1 MHQLRVICRCFMLN
15 GLLILLSVPAYSQ
28 VNESAA
34 VHAVTYVDVLPES
47 VNSALA
53 ALKQYRETSN
63 TQAGYGSIT
72 LLEQLDRA
80 GRLAIIEKWQSN
92 AAFEGHLGSAT
103 YANLQDKLRLLRTG
117 SYDQRPYHSLLMD
130 VELNRVSETAVL
142 VLTHVDIAGGAQGMD
157 SLLQQYAEESRS
169 APGNVYCNVL
179 QGNTRSNHFTL
190 VSVWKDNASYMRN
203 MAADY
208 TRSFR
213 NQLEP
218 KTGSPLDERLY
229 KVIN

>member
-1 MHQLRVICRCFMLN
+1 MYQMRVICRFIMLH
-15 GLLILLSVPAYSQ
+15 GLLILLSAPVYSQ
-28 VNESAA
+28 VNGSAA

-47 VNSALA
+47 VNGALA
-53 ALKQYRETSN
+53 ALKQYRETIG

-92 AAFEGHLGSAT
+92 PVFQENLGSAA
-103 YANLQDKLRLLRTG
+103 YATLQDKLRLLRTG
-117 SYDQRPYHSLLMD
+117 SYDQRAYHSLMTDLA
-130 VELNRVSETAVL
+130 LTRVSGQAVL

-157 SLLQQYAEESRS
+157 TLLQQYAAESRTV
-169 APGNVYCNVL
+169 PGNAYCNVL

-190 VSVWKDNASYMRN
+190 VSVWKDIDSYRQN
-203 MAADY
+203 IAADS

-229 KVIN
+229 RIID

>member
-1 MHQLRVICRCFMLN
+1 MYQMRVICRFVMLN
-15 GLLILLSVPAYSQ
+15 CLLILLSAPAHSQ
-28 VNESAA
+28 VNGSA

-47 VNSALA
+47 VNGALA
-53 ALKQYRETSN
+53 ALKQYRETSR
-63 TQAGYGSIT
+63 TQAGYSSIT

-92 AAFEGHLGSAT
+92 AAFEEHLGNAT

-117 SYDQRPYHSLLMD
+117 SYDQRSYHSLLMD
-130 VELNRVSETAVL
+130 VELSRVSGTAVL
-142 VLTHVDIAGGAQGMD
+142 ILTHVDIAGGAQGMD
-157 SLLQQYAEESRS
+157 TLLQQYAAESRS
-169 APGNVYCNVL
+169 VPGNVYCNVL

-190 VSVWKDNASYMRN
+190 VAVWKDNASYMRN
-203 MAADY
+203 MAANY

-229 KVIN
+229 RIID